1 MLSELR
7 EKVIE
12 FMENDEQFSKLKGD
26 KWYKMED
33 KLVRLC
39 EKVSGRRDTTYDCK
53 EIARMQEIT
62 EEWLGGVASDGEI
75 NDFIDEVL
83 ELEYKTF
90 SSVIDLVNRYF
101 RPYNTDGEIDGLAM
115 DIEELFEGVK
125 E

>member
-1 MLSELR
+1 MISELR

-26 KWYKMED
+26 KWYAMED
-33 KLVRLC
+33 KLVGLC

-62 EEWLGGVASDGEI
+62 EEWLGGVASDSEI

-90 SSVIDLVNRYF
+90 SSVIDLVNKYF

-115 DIEELFEGVK
+115 DIEELFEGGQ